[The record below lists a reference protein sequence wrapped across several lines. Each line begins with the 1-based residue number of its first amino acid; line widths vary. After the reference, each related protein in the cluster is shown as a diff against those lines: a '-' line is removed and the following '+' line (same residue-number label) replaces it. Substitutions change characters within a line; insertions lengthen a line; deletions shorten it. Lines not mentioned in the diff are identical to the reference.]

1 MVVAAPQGGSN
12 GPPLGARPTSAV
24 RGRFGAA
31 AMVTTAVAAAALSF
45 YLAKLKFPAWS
56 FGTAIGHHQWT
67 IPTTLVVATLTA
79 TYLSWISARLA
90 SSAQPRLVS
99 SAQRRAAWPTSFVG
113 AIVVLGCFWMLEE
126 YASSVGHDKAR
137 QFEASV
143 GRMARAAVV
152 SPDPLGIRAD
162 SVTEE
167 RVEIAGSSYF
177 GTSGLRLMGRS
188 GGKVLLLPEEW
199 SLRTGSVVVV
209 AYRESWCGSS
219 LDREARA

>member
-56 FGTAIGHHQWT
+56 FGTAIGYHQWT

-90 SSAQPRLVS
+90 SSAQPSLVS
-99 SAQRRAAWPTSFVG
+99 SAHRRDAWQTTFVARSRVDRRARLLLDAGGIGIRLWDWQNG
-113 AIVVLGCFWMLEE
+113 RALGEPLTGHE
-126 YASSVGHDKAR
+126 YPIHKGMFR
-137 QFEASV
+137 
-143 GRMARAAVV
+143 RRA
-152 SPDPLGIRAD
+152 SPDFPQ
-162 SVTEE
+162 
-167 RVEIAGSSYF
+167 
-177 GTSGLRLMGRS
+177 
-188 GGKVLLLPEEW
+188 P
-199 SLRTGSVVVV
+199 
-209 AYRESWCGSS
+209 
-219 LDREARA
+219 

>member
-31 AMVTTAVAAAALSF
+31 AMVTPAVAAAALSF

-99 SAQRRAAWPTSFVG
+99 SAQRRDAWQTTFVG
-113 AIVVLGCFWMLEE
+113 AIVVSIVVLGCLWMLEE
-126 YASSVGHDKAR
+126 
-137 QFEASV
+137 
-143 GRMARAAVV
+143 
-152 SPDPLGIRAD
+152 
-162 SVTEE
+162 
-167 RVEIAGSSYF
+167 
-177 GTSGLRLMGRS
+177 
-188 GGKVLLLPEEW
+188 
-199 SLRTGSVVVV
+199 
-209 AYRESWCGSS
+209 
-219 LDREARA
+219 

>member
-31 AMVTTAVAAAALSF
+31 AMVTPAVAAAALSF

-90 SSAQPRLVS
+90 SSAQPPPGLVRTAS
-99 SAQRRAAWPTSFVG
+99 GRVADDLRRRDRRVDRRAR
-113 AIVVLGCFWMLEE
+113 LLEE

-177 GTSGLRLMGRS
+177 GTSGLRLMARS
-188 GGKVLLLPEEW
+188 GGKVLLLPEDW

-209 AYRESWCGSS
+209 A
-219 LDREARA
+219 

>member
-1 MVVAAPQGGSN
+1 
-12 GPPLGARPTSAV
+12 
-24 RGRFGAA
+24 
-31 AMVTTAVAAAALSF
+31 MVTTAVAAAALSF

-99 SAQRRAAWPTSFVG
+99 SAQRRDAWQTTFVG
-113 AIVVLGCFWMLEE
+113 AIVVSIVVLGCLWMLEE

-177 GTSGLRLMGRS
+177 GTSGLRLMARS
-188 GGKVLLLPEEW
+188 GGKVLLLPEDW

-209 AYRESWCGSS
+209 ADRESWCGSS